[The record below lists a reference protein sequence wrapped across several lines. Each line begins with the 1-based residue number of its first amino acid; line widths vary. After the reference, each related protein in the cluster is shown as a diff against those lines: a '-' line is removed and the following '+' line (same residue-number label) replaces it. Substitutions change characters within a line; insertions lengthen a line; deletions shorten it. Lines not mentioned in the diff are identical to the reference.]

1 MENHAWFFENQVTYH
16 LVRGKPNRESRTGFK
31 KKSREIKGTRSNNHM
46 QCVDLIWIL
55 IQTNSKKSSSERLE
69 YKINY

>member
-1 MENHAWFFENQVTYH
+1 
-16 LVRGKPNRESRTGFK
+16 
-31 KKSREIKGTRSNNHM
+31 M

-69 YKINY
+69 YKIVIRWCQGIAANFVRCDNGMVITLKIPYQTEQIY